1 VINPAIPKS
10 TTFIRFLASESKRT
24 FSNLRSLCTTPCK
37 WQTEIACATYLII
50 FLVSPSDSP
59 SFSRT

>member
-1 VINPAIPKS
+1 
-10 TTFIRFLASESKRT
+10 LASESKRT

-50 FLVSPSDSP
+50 FLVSLSESP
-59 SFSRT
+59 SFSLTWSDNSPPPAYSIIK